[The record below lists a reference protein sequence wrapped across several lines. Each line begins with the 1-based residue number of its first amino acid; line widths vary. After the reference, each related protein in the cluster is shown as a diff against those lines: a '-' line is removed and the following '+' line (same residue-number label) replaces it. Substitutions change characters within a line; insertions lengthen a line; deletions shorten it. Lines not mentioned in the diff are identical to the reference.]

1 MQWVTPN
8 IVIINVHTKFK
19 NSIKKGREGEYPL
32 SYCPPPLTLGT
43 HGHGDNSNLNP
54 LFLFSSHFNILQLQ
68 QRQQSQS
75 DQTSIGLYNCWAYLW
90 PESRVTRTEDT
101 LIKCYEGADP
111 IPNAR
116 DVRIIVGGQ
125 GGTESCKTHLDN
137 FQFPLPILLV
147 SQSCLRGII
156 KLIKLAT
163 GDLLVTWGL

>member
-1 MQWVTPN
+1 M
-8 IVIINVHTKFK
+8 
-19 NSIKKGREGEYPL
+19 
-32 SYCPPPLTLGT
+32 
-43 HGHGDNSNLNP
+43 
-54 LFLFSSHFNILQLQ
+54 
-68 QRQQSQS
+68 
-75 DQTSIGLYNCWAYLW
+75 W
-90 PESRVTRTEDT
+90 PESRVTRTEEDT

-125 GGTESCKTHLDN
+125 GGTESCKIHLDN

>member
-1 MQWVTPN
+1 MN
-8 IVIINVHTKFK
+8 IDVQFSYCAWMLKK
-19 NSIKKGREGEYPL
+19 NSSKKGREVA
-32 SYCPPPLTLGT
+32 CPTVLLPSTLGT

-68 QRQQSQS
+68 QRQQS
-75 DQTSIGLYNCWAYLW
+75 DQTSIGRCNCWAYLW

>member
-1 MQWVTPN
+1 MFIQNLRTLLR
-8 IVIINVHTKFK
+8 
-19 NSIKKGREGEYPL
+19 REEKESVL
-32 SYCPPPLTLGT
+32 CPTVLLPSTLGT